1 MKTKR
6 RKDIDQAIALLEAAK
21 SIIETTGREERD
33 YFDAMPEGLQVG
45 EKGEAADE
53 AATALEEAA
62 DAIDEIIGNLE
73 TAKGE

>member
-1 MKTKR
+1 
-6 RKDIDQAIALLEAAK
+6 
-21 SIIETTGREERD
+21 
-33 YFDAMPEGLQVG
+33 LQVG
-45 EKGEAADE
+45 EKGNAADE

>member
-6 RKDIDQAIALLEAAK
+6 RKDIDRAIALLEAAK
-21 SIIETTGREERD
+21 SIIETAGGEEREVYD
-33 YFDAMPEGLQVG
+33 NMPESLQVC
-45 EKGEAADE
+45 EKGNAADE